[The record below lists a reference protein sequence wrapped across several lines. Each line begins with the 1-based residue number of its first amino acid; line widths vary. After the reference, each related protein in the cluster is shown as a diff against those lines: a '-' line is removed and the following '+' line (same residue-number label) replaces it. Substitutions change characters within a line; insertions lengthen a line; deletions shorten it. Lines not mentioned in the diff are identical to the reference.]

1 MSKLKIILISCKVLS
16 GNTIY
21 EMKVCLNIDSVFELF
36 EIVVLAHF
44 HEKYSQKSKKKLLY
58 FYPLF
63 VLEEEDHGTMSIMTL
78 CINSYNAN

>member
-21 EMKVCLNIDSVFELF
+21 EMKICLNIDSVFKLF
-36 EIVVLAHF
+36 EIVGLAHF

-63 VLEEEDHGTMSIMTL
+63 VFEEDHGTMSIMTL